1 MKRRDVILG
10 TAGLGAVAALGPR
23 WAGRAQAQT
32 KPAQL
37 VLMTWGGQWGD
48 AMREGPVATF
58 TARTGIKVVQDRS
71 GSPADRITK
80 IKLSATDGRY
90 DLVQLHDGLVPLAVA
105 QGVLEPLDPA
115 SPRLANLARIPPHF
129 IRGPWVAMIYSLLGI
144 AYNTKLVKTPP
155 TSFADLWRPEFKG
168 QIVLPEITHSL
179 GPYIVP
185 IGAMAAGR
193 PPTDEE
199 AGFEMLKRLV
209 GLQPTWAKD
218 TDSILGGLR
227 SEEAVIGLLYRA
239 QTFTL
244 QDGSTPL
251 AWVHPREGAILYSVG
266 TGIAKGSRN
275 RDWAE
280 DFINETLAPSTQQIF
295 AERFNYPGT
304 NRDTEAAL
312 PASLRAR
319 VRSIPEANGRVVE
332 LDQAILA
339 EKRAAWTDRWNRIVS
354 AG

>member
-10 TAGLGAVAALGPR
+10 TAGLGASAMLGPGG
-23 WAGRAQAQT
+23 AGTARAQT
-32 KPAQL
+32 KPAQI
-37 VLMTWGGQWGD
+37 VVMTWGGQWGD
-48 AMREGPVATF
+48 SMRDGPGTTF
-58 TARTGIKVVQDRS
+58 AARTGINVVQDRS

-80 IKLSATDGRY
+80 IKIAVSGGKY
-90 DLVQLHDGLVPLAVA
+90 DLVQLHDGLVPLAIA

-115 SPRLANLARIPPHF
+115 SPRLGNLARVPQRF
-129 IRGPWVAMIYSLLGI
+129 VQGPWVAMIYSLLGI
-144 AYNTKLVKTPP
+144 VYNTKLVKAPP
-155 TSFADLWRPEFKG
+155 TSFADLWRPELKG
-168 QIVLPEITHSL
+168 RIVLPEITHSL

-185 IGAMAAGR
+185 VGAMAAGK

-199 AGFEMLKRLV
+199 AGFEMLKRMV
-209 GLQPTWAKD
+209 GLEPTWAKD
-218 TDSILGGLR
+218 TDSILGALR
-227 SEEAVIGLLYRA
+227 SEDAAAGLLYKS

-244 QDGSTPL
+244 QGGGTPV

-280 DFINETLAPSTQQIF
+280 EFINETLAPPTQRVF

-304 NRDTEAAL
+304 NLDTEATL
-312 PASLRAR
+312 PPDLQAR
-319 VRSIPEANGRVVE
+319 VRSTPGEGGRVVE
-332 LDQAILA
+332 LDQVVLA
-339 EKRAAWTDRWNRIVS
+339 ERRAAWTDRWNRIVS